1 MSERIE
7 DLQYKG
13 LEFIQSSEYFAFGT
27 DAVLLARF
35 AVCKKGETIADFG
48 CGTGIIPVLLAADTD
63 ARFYGIE
70 IQKGAAEL
78 AKRNVKHN
86 NLQDRITIIN
96 GDIRNAKSL
105 IGSFADV
112 VICNP
117 PYDLPDSGALKE
129 KESLKIA
136 RYEIAITIDEII
148 ASASEIL
155 QTGGRLYMIYRA
167 KRTAELIY
175 KLKSHRLEPKIM
187 RFVQSQEGKA
197 PGYVL
202 IKCIKDGKEGVDI
215 PAPLIVYGEDGKLS
229 TETRRMYHIE

>member
-1 MSERIE
+1 MSERTE

-13 LEFIQSSEYFAFGT
+13 LEFIQSDNYFAFGT

-35 AVCKKGETIADFG
+35 AVCKKGETIVDFG

-63 ARFYGIE
+63 ARFFGIE
-70 IQKGAAEL
+70 IQQGAAEL
-78 AKRNVKHN
+78 AKRNVEHN
-86 NLQDRITIIN
+86 KLENRIKIIN
-96 GDIRNAKSL
+96 GDIRNAKEL
-105 IGSFADV
+105 IGGYADA

-117 PYDLPDSGALKE
+117 PYDLPGSGAQKE

-136 RYEIAITIDEII
+136 RYEIAITLEEII
-148 ASASEIL
+148 SSAADIL

-175 KLKSHRLEPKIM
+175 KLKSHRLEPKIL

-202 IKCIKDGKEGVDI
+202 VKCIKDGKEGVDV
-215 PAPLIVYGEDGKLS
+215 PAPLIVYGDDGKLS